1 MGSSGTFFVG
11 GLSVQDIFRIYTV
24 RIAELKDY
32 YDIRDPASFDD
43 DRGFMPHMYIEYTL
57 KKGKIMEGDSYTGL
71 NYDDDDSWVC
81 SKNGEACSYSNFN
94 RFVESMDE
102 TVEFVD
108 NTAANRHAQG
118 LE

>member
-1 MGSSGTFFVG
+1 MG
-11 GLSVQDIFRIYTV
+11 
-24 RIAELKDY
+24 ELKDY
-32 YDIRDPASFDD
+32 YDIRGPASFDDD

-71 NYDDDDSWVC
+71 NYDDDDSWEC

-108 NTAANRHAQG
+108 NTAANRHAPR